1 MACDI
6 GTLNTGRSVMSTF
19 FLDWEFNVSTIFVTA
34 TKDSHNR
41 MPLTLDFANIFTMNL
56 NRFSYIPETY
66 RDWL

>member
-1 MACDI
+1 
-6 GTLNTGRSVMSTF
+6 MSTF

-41 MPLTLDFANIFTMNL
+41 MQLTLDFANIFTMNL